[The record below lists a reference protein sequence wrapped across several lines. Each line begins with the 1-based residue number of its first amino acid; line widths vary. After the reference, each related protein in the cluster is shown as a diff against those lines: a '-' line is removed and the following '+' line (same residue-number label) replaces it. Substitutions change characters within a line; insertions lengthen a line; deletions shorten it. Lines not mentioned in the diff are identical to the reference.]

1 MDWLELFI
9 LVLVVVREY
18 IISTLDALDIQA
30 FHVEYQARLI
40 YIYITSPVVSTPTS
54 RNNHDQLKPDH
65 SHISNT
71 QQYTSTL
78 LYCSV
83 LVLYTIQNMCH
94 VIPTAE

>member
-40 YIYITSPVVSTPTS
+40 YI
-54 RNNHDQLKPDH
+54 
-65 SHISNT
+65 
-71 QQYTSTL
+71 
-78 LYCSV
+78 
-83 LVLYTIQNMCH
+83 
-94 VIPTAE
+94 